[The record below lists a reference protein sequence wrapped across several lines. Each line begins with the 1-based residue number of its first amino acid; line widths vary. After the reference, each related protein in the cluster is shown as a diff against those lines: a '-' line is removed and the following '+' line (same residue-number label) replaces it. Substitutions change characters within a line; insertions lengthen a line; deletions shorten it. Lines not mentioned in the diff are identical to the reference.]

1 MSSHIGSGKL
11 LPCVAGGVALGA
23 LLSAAYFKYASSSS
37 ASSKKEKPAQLEVAY
52 WTIRGLGAP
61 ARMMVMAA
69 GVPLKA
75 TCYDVVPKSAESGG
89 GWDLA
94 HYHAARPGLRAENA
108 LANLPYVRDGDVFVT
123 QSNAV
128 FMYLGRRLGM
138 LGDGSERD
146 VAACEMLLC
155 ECKDLRDNF
164 TRTAYGK
171 GDERLPCKQLLDG
184 QKTGSSLWKLD
195 SWLRQKP
202 QGQSK
207 LFFVGG
213 ELSAPD
219 FHIWEMCDQYSI
231 MAAKHGLVSPLDD
244 LPCLRAFYA
253 HFKALP
259 QNQKY
264 FASPL
269 SKFPLNQKMAKL
281 GGSHIDHG
289 TWVRGTEYDFHPD
302 SGVSGAIY

>member
-23 LLSAAYFKYASSSS
+23 LLSAAYFKYAEGG
-37 ASSKKEKPAQLEVAY
+37 SSKKMRENEKPAEIEVAY

-75 TCYDVVPKSAESGG
+75 TCYDVQPKEDG
-89 GWDLA
+89 GWDVS
-94 HYHAARPGLRAENA
+94 HYHKVRPGLRAENA

-128 FMYLGRRLGM
+128 FMYLGRRLDM
-138 LGDGSERD
+138 LGDGSPRD
-146 VAACEMLLC
+146 VAICEMLLC

-164 TRTAYGK
+164 TRTSYGK
-171 GDERLPCKQLLDG
+171 GDEREACKNLLDG

-195 SWLRQKP
+195 NWLRQKSME
-202 QGQSK
+202 QSK
-207 LFFVGG
+207 LFFVGDT
-213 ELSAPD
+213 LSAPD
-219 FHIWEMCDQYSI
+219 FHIWEMCDQYQI
-231 MAAKHGLVSPLDD
+231 MAAKHGLINPLDD

-264 FASPL
+264 FASVL
-269 SKFPLNQKMAKL
+269 SKFPLNQKMAKF

-289 TWVRGTEYDFHPD
+289 TWVRGTKYDFHPG